1 VRTTF
6 DAAGAEA
13 HLAPRGIRVTPV
25 SDYLHR
31 LIAFAQERRWG
42 RLRRVRGVAPSLTTG

>member
-1 VRTTF
+1 
-6 DAAGAEA
+6 
-13 HLAPRGIRVTPV
+13 RGIRVTPV